1 MSQGSDV
8 VDIVWFVA
16 VAADRSRG
24 LDQCLCCLG
33 HASSVIKV
41 TCAWLCFWKSERNDL
56 SKAIST
62 EASKEDYTP
71 FSEKEGRT
79 FGLPL
84 NWGQNVRI
92 YLTEFSIPMTMLTKI
107 IFNEFWSFW
116 APYSRVPKWGNDRIY
131 VLGARDLFWRLRKF
145 WRIPTPC
152 QRRKI

>member
-1 MSQGSDV
+1 MHD
-8 VDIVWFVA
+8 
-16 VAADRSRG
+16 
-24 LDQCLCCLG
+24 C
-33 HASSVIKV
+33 ASEKV
-41 TCAWLCFWKSERNDL
+41 NEMIYLRPLALKQAKRIIHL
-56 SKAIST
+56 
-62 EASKEDYTP
+62 

-92 YLTEFSIPMTMLTKI
+92 YLTEFSTPMTMLTKI

-145 WRIPTPC
+145 
-152 QRRKI
+152 